1 MRLRVQRRADLH
13 CEPETRIC
21 SGDQLIQCS
30 ADGKVEDIVTCPL
43 GCEEIGARC
52 FDVEPSNDLA
62 GYLDMTPDAPDVTLT
77 SGAVINTDS
86 GTITN
91 ADGSAVDVPDFAT
104 GAPSGGSLRRI
115 FIVKSLTV
123 SDVTVTGARAAA
135 IVSDGDIRI
144 RGHLRVDAGAF
155 TTGACVGREGIIG
168 PQKGLS
174 APIGGGGGG
183 GFASSGGSGGTAMLD
198 VRVAAGSEGGAA
210 AGVESLVPLRG
221 GCAGGG
227 IDDQKGIGGPGGG
240 AIQLVSRTLIAVA
253 DSSTQAYIDA
263 GGKGGVGGNIGG
275 RGGGSGGAILLEAP
289 RVDISEGT
297 AVVANG
303 GGGSG
308 GCTEPGEDGP
318 LNGSPAEGG
327 PCGPVPGVISGD
339 GGGGGAAAP
348 PSTGEDATNPDDD
361 GFAVGGGGGGSVGR
375 IRINVRFLRDFATA
389 GVVSPNPSLGTVGIR

>member
-1 MRLRVQRRADLH
+1 
-13 CEPETRIC
+13 
-21 SGDQLIQCS
+21 
-30 ADGKVEDIVTCPL
+30 
-43 GCEEIGARC
+43 
-52 FDVEPSNDLA
+52 
-62 GYLDMTPDAPDVTLT
+62 MTPGAPAVTLT

-91 ADGSAVDVPDFAT
+91 GDGSTVDVPDFAT

-135 IVSDGDIRI
+135 IVSNGDILV
-144 RGHLRVDAGAF
+144 RGHLRVEAGAF
-155 TTGACVGREGIIG
+155 TTGACVGREGFVG
-168 PQKGLS
+168 PQQGLS
-174 APIGGGGGG
+174 APVSGAGGG
-183 GFASSGGSGGTAMLD
+183 GFAASGGSGGTATVD
-198 VRVAAGSEGGAA
+198 DRVAAGSAGGAA
-210 AGVESLVPLRG
+210 AGNESLVPLRG

-227 IDDQKGIGGPGGG
+227 TDDQKGVGGPGGG

-263 GGKGGVGGNIGG
+263 GGKGGVGGTIGG

-308 GCTEPGEDGP
+308 GCTEPGEDGRLSGTAAAGGDCDP
-318 LNGSPAEGG
+318 L
-327 PCGPVPGVISGD
+327 PGNVHVD
-339 GGGGGAAAP
+339 GGSGGASTP
-348 PSTGEDATNPDDD
+348 PSAGADATNPDDD
-361 GFAVGGGGGGSVGR
+361 GFAAGGGGGGSPGR

-389 GVVSPNPSLGTVGIR
+389 GVISPNPSLGTVGIR